1 MCERSVATDKK
12 DADWR
17 NNNNNNNNER
27 KHKCRVE
34 CRVFKLLVN
43 GFFFF
48 LVGTEEVYGR
58 RRSSR
63 RFLV

>member
-1 MCERSVATDKK
+1 MYERSVATDKK

-27 KHKCRVE
+27 KHKCRV
-34 CRVFKLLVN
+34 FKLLVS

-48 LVGTEEVYGR
+48 LFGTEEVYGR
-58 RRSSR
+58 RRTSR